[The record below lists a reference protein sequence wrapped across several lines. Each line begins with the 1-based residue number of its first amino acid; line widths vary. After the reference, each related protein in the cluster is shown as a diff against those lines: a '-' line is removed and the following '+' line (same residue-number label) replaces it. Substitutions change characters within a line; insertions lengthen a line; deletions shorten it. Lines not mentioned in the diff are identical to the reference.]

1 MSTVIVTVATQAQN
15 FPSTTIAG
23 GIVITLVGASVA
35 PQTVTAAPYSASFAD
50 VAPGQYSA
58 SAQAI
63 DHAGNPLGA
72 AAVSEAFT
80 IAAPDVSIDVPATV
94 SVTVNA

>member
-1 MSTVIVTVATQAQN
+1 MATVIVSIATQAQA
-15 FPSTTIAG
+15 FPAATVAG
-23 GIVITLVGASVA
+23 GIVITLVGAAVA
-35 PQTVTAAPYSASFAD
+35 PQTVTTAPYSASFAD
-50 VAPGQYSA
+50 VAPGTYTA

-80 IAAPDVSIDVPATV
+80 VAAPDVMVDVPATV
-94 SVTVNA
+94 SVTVQ